1 VDLIGNLLA
10 MEQELL
16 LFLLRTSAFIVIAPF
31 VSARFSPPQFRI
43 ALSVFLS
50 ITAWSAWGP
59 GRFPQA
65 LPQDASGWGIFVPMA
80 LSEVLL
86 GLLLGFFCGLMFA
99 AFQFAGSVAGY
110 QMGFS
115 IVNVL
120 DPHTQQQQ
128 SIIGDFLFVCA
139 TLAYL
144 EMNLHH
150 NLIGAWFES
159 YSLAPPGQFDLTKL
173 PLELLSTAM
182 AGMLVLAMKIA
193 LPITAFLL
201 LIDLA
206 LGILARVV
214 PQLNVFIVGIPLKT
228 AVGLGVLSV
237 MVLALN
243 PLVRQGAHEF
253 FNYAGTLLKAT
264 GG

>member
-1 VDLIGNLLA
+1 MELIANLLA
-10 MEQELL
+10 LEQQLL
-16 LFLLRTSAFIVIAPF
+16 LFLLRTSAFIVVAPF
-31 VSARFSPPQFRI
+31 LSARFAPPQFRI
-43 ALSVFLS
+43 ALAVFLS
-50 ITAWSAWGP
+50 ITAWAAWGP
-59 GRFPQA
+59 GHFPQA
-65 LPQDASGWGIFVPMA
+65 LPPGAEGWGRFIPMA

-86 GLLLGFFCGLMFA
+86 GLLLGFFCGLFFA
-99 AFQFAGSVAGY
+99 AFQFAGSIAGY

-144 EMNLHH
+144 ELNLHH
-150 NLIGAWFES
+150 NLIGAWYQS
-159 YSLAPPGQFDLTKL
+159 YALAPPGQFDLGAI
-173 PLELLSTAM
+173 PLSLLGAAM
-182 AGMLVLAMKIA
+182 GGMLLLALKIA
-193 LPITAFLL
+193 MPITAFLL

-228 AVGLGVLSV
+228 AVGLGVLSA

-243 PLVRQGAHEF
+243 PLVRQGAREF
-253 FNYAGTLLKAT
+253 FNYAGVILK
-264 GG
+264 GGG